1 MPDQNFD
8 AAVLALIGGTLNSFI
23 VGGGAGAP
31 VAEKTAAQAK
41 VLMSLDNVENTS
53 DASKPVSTAQQTA
66 LNLKANLASPAL
78 TGTPTAPTA
87 APGTN
92 TTQIATTAFV
102 TASGDVSAKIA
113 GPASSTDNAL
123 VRFDLATGKL
133 AQNSVA
139 ILTDTGGLSGLD
151 EISVVPPDSSKSVLL
166 HRNNTQGVSIGMQA
180 GVDQTDAVCIGYQA
194 GFGSTAAGQV
204 SSVCVGRHAGFTAS
218 GSNSVCVGHAAGQY
232 AISSASSV
240 LIGYEA
246 GRNSA
251 NLGTFNN
258 FSSVIIGHRAGRQ
271 AYASQTSVL
280 IGVDAGANVN
290 AVTSTGIGS
299 VVIGWGAASASTA
312 HRDAVILGLNAGQ
325 NASASYSVLI
335 GSLAGKNTTGIY
347 NVMIG
352 YAAGQDLT
360 GGNKLVIDCNETY
373 APGGVNALIYGEF
386 DNRLLRFGANTV
398 KFQKDLILEDD
409 QTPASASAT
418 GTTGMIRWDANY
430 IYVCTAPNTWKRVA
444 IATW

>member
-1 MPDQNFD
+1 MANGDPIPSSSITD
-8 AAVLALIGGTLNSFI
+8 AT
-23 VGGGAGAP
+23 VGGLSIIVITGGSTGDVLTLQANGTYAP
-31 VAEKTAAQAK
+31 A
-41 VLMSLDNVENTS
+41 
-53 DASKPVSTAQQTA
+53 
-66 LNLKANLASPAL
+66 
-78 TGTPTAPTA
+78 TPS
-87 APGTN
+87 GGGG
-92 TTQIATTAFV
+92 
-102 TASGDVSAKIA
+102 SGDVV
-113 GPASSTDNAL
+113 GPATATDNA
-123 VRFDLATGKL
+123 VARFDSTTGEL
-133 AQNSVA
+133 LQNSVA

-151 EISVVPPDSSKSVLL
+151 SISVVPPDTSKSVLL
-166 HRNNTQGVSIGMQA
+166 HRNNSQGVSIGLQA

-194 GFGSTAAGQV
+194 GYAGTAAGQV
-204 SSVCVGRHAGFTAS
+204 SSVCVGRHAGFAAA
-218 GSNSVCVGHAAGQY
+218 GSNAVFVGHAAGQY
-232 AISSASSV
+232 AISSAASV

-271 AYASQTSVL
+271 AYASNTAVL

-290 AVTSTGIGS
+290 AATSTGVGS
-299 VVIGWGAASASTA
+299 VVIGYGAASASTA

-325 NASASYSVLI
+325 NASSSYSVLI

-430 IYVCTAPNTWKRVA
+430 IYVCTATNTWKRVA